1 MSIRWNFLRDALEKE
16 LAMLPEKM
24 EAAALEALNDAADFM
39 VMIAQGRVRVDTATL
54 QGSIRKEQSGKIVRV
69 LAGGFQFINPKT
81 NRHCDYAIHVEHI
94 SPYMQPA
101 WETVSKFIDAKI
113 REKVLE
119 RISRE

>member
-1 MSIRWNFLRDALEKE
+1 MSIRFNFLRDALEKE
-16 LAMLPEKM
+16 LAMLPDNM
-24 EAAALEALNDAADFM
+24 EAAGLEALNDAADFF

-81 NRHCDYAIHVEHI
+81 NRHCDYAIHVERI

-101 WETVSKFIDAKI
+101 WETVSRFIDNQIK
-113 REKVLE
+113 RKVLE
-119 RISRE
+119 RVNP